1 MSLKELFSVL
11 VEVRFIYIIKLSTID
26 HAWTK
31 DESKKKKKHSFWL
44 YISNLFECYIE
55 CINH

>member
-31 DESKKKKKHSFWL
+31 DESKKKKNTLSG
-44 YISNLFECYIE
+44 YI
-55 CINH
+55 